1 MHRLF
6 RDISK
11 SANEGLYGVVLTGVA
26 RERQRLAR
34 IRFAI
39 SGFAFLGSVGLLSF
53 ATSYA
58 YSAFTTSSFLQSLDL
73 LVSDTDVAALFWRE
87 FALSLVESFPV
98 VATAML
104 LAAFFVL
111 LLSLRS
117 TLINLRPALRI
128 AV

>member
-6 RDISK
+6 ADLSEK
-11 SANEGLYGVVLTGVA
+11 AGGHLYGIVLSSVA

-34 IRFAI
+34 IRFAF
-39 SGFAFLGSVGLLSF
+39 SGLAFLGSAGLLSF
-53 ATSYA
+53 ATPYA
-58 YSAFTTSSFLQSLDL
+58 YSAFTTSGFFQSLGL
-73 LVSDTDVAALFWRE
+73 LASDPDVAALFWRE
-87 FALSLVESFPV
+87 FVLSLVESFPV

-104 LAAFFVL
+104 LAVFFVL

-117 TLINLRPALRI
+117 AILNMRPALST